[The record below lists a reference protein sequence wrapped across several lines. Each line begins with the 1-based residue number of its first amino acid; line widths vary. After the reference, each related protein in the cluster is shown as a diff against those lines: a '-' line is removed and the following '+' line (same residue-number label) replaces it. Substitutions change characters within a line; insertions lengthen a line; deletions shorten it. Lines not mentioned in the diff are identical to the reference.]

1 MPPTIASPFEM
12 PPPPTASPPTRPRI
26 VSLLPSTTEIA
37 CALGFADA
45 LVGRSHECDFP
56 AEVTAL
62 PVCTAPGFSP
72 DGSAR
77 EIDSRVRELV
87 ERGLSLYRV
96 DADRLRELSPDVI
109 LTQSQCEVCAASEK
123 EVEEA
128 VCTWLARA
136 PGATPPRVVSLAPER
151 LSDVWEDV
159 RRVADALGA
168 PERGDALATE
178 LALRAGALADLATP
192 GARPRVACIEW
203 TDPLMAAGNW
213 MPELVQ
219 AAGGRSLFGVPGE
232 HSPWITWDALAGSDP
247 DVIVVLP
254 CGFDL
259 LRTRAEMAT
268 LEANAAWRG
277 LRAVREGHVYVTD
290 GNAYFNRPGPR
301 LVESIELLAEILRPG
316 RFRFGH
322 EGIGWQRWT
331 A

>member
-1 MPPTIASPFEM
+1 M
-12 PPPPTASPPTRPRI
+12 PPPPRAADRRPRI

-72 DGSAR
+72 EGSAR
-77 EIDSRVRELV
+77 AIDSRVRDLV

-96 DADRLRELSPDVI
+96 DADRLRALSPDVI

-123 EVEEA
+123 EVEDA
-128 VCTWLARA
+128 VQTWLARA

-151 LSDVWEDV
+151 LTDVFADV
-159 RRVADALGA
+159 RRVAEALGDPA
-168 PERGDALATE
+168 RGDALATE
-178 LALRAGALADLATP
+178 LSLRAGALSDLATP

-213 MPELVQ
+213 MPEIVQ
-219 AAGGRSLFGVPGE
+219 AAGGRSIFGVPGE
-232 HSPWITWDALAGSDP
+232 HSPWITWEALAEADP

-259 LRTRAEMAT
+259 ARTKAEMAT
-268 LEANAAWRG
+268 LEAHATWPT
-277 LRAVREGHVYVTD
+277 LRAVREGRVAVTD

-301 LVESIELLAEILRPG
+301 IVESIEVLAEILRPG
-316 RFRFGH
+316 RFGFGH
-322 EGIGWQRWT
+322 EGRAWERWPVR
-331 A
+331 